1 MSKLITTL
9 VLLLIIN
16 QTVMNQLQLFALM
29 QNQVMEIKFGH
40 PIAVNAR
47 AFRKHFK
54 ALVGLPARASNKAV
68 LQEIGRIYKDNG
80 MASKF
85 NDYMV
90 KFEMVEKYGI
100 ELV

>member
-1 MSKLITTL
+1 MSKLIATL

-47 AFRKHFK
+47 A
-54 ALVGLPARASNKAV
+54 SNKAV
-68 LQEIGRIYKDNG
+68 LQAIGRIYKDNN

-90 KFEMVEKYGI
+90 KFGMVEKYGI